1 MAPFEALYRRKCQTA
16 FCWDEVGER
25 KLENVELMETTLENI
40 KINRD
45 RLKVA
50 QDR

>member
-1 MAPFEALYRRKCQTA
+1 MAPYETFYGRKCRSP

-25 KLENVELMETTLENI
+25 KLENVKLIEATLENI
-40 KINRD
+40 KIIRD

-50 QDR
+50 